1 MNYGDGV
8 VIARGETAV
17 VPDKLQKLRVFT
29 AKQKDFSDRK
39 GKQCSRLPNPKTDR
53 GAALTRMV
61 GVAVLAL
68 LLGGCAQLPV
78 YTRLRVVEHRSVNFN
93 ERRPSFVIL
102 HHTGNPNTKR
112 ALNTLSDQAFEVSAH
127 YLVARD
133 GSIYYLVD
141 EMKRAW
147 HAGDS
152 WWGGPIDMNS
162 ASIGI
167 ELDNDGREPYGES
180 QIAALLALLADI
192 QQRYAISAANFIGHG
207 DVAPRRKVD
216 PGVQFPWRRLAEQ
229 GFGLW
234 CEPPLEQAPS
244 SLDSQTLLGTFGYDV
259 SNFDAAV
266 GAFNRHFAA
275 VESLRMTDE
284 GRARLYCLVQK
295 KWTGRAKIW
304 RERP

>member
-1 MNYGDGV
+1 VESENILSMGKEKLCSRSPKPTSGRWG
-8 VIARGETAV
+8 AGAV
-17 VPDKLQKLRVFT
+17 V
-29 AKQKDFSDRK
+29 
-39 GKQCSRLPNPKTDR
+39 
-53 GAALTRMV
+53 GAAL
-61 GVAVLAL
+61 LAL
-68 LLGGCAQLPV
+68 LLGACAQLPE
-78 YTRLRVVEHRSVNFN
+78 YTRLRVVQHPSVNFN

-112 ALNTLSDQAFEVSAH
+112 ALNTLSDRAFEVSAH
-127 YLVARD
+127 YLVGRD
-133 GSIYYLVD
+133 GLIYYLVD

-167 ELDNDGREPYGES
+167 ELDNDGREPYAES
-180 QIAALLALLADI
+180 QIAALLALLTDI
-192 QQRYAISAANFIGHG
+192 QQRYAIPAGNFIGHG

-234 CEPPLEQAPS
+234 CDSPFEPVPPGI
-244 SLDSQTLLGTFGYDV
+244 DSGILLRAFGYDV

-266 GAFNRHFAA
+266 GAFNRHFAG
-275 VESLRMTDE
+275 VESLRMTEE

-295 KWTGRAKIW
+295 KWTGELKYGVNDRKHQLAFRDLEK
-304 RERP
+304 P